1 MPKIPTYQARGRPTA
16 EVGAVKTNIKLSP
29 FATPAAALMPVA
41 EKVSEYYLKQK
52 ELANKTEANKKF
64 FEIQNDVDIIQER
77 LKNNIQEDESVN
89 LFNQGYKIATEEK
102 INQIKNNRVKEL
114 LQTKL
119 NIEYPEYLL
128 KVKKNSRNALEQE
141 SVASHNSS
149 QNIYM
154 SQYYFANEEEQKII
168 KDKLIQNEIDFNTSW
183 MTGKLSL
190 DKAVK
195 KIESDLYIGKIK
207 KNITDKNYGQALSLL
222 KDVDSSKFLD
232 YEERIKLVGEVK
244 EGFKITLNENNV
256 DNILK
261 NSVGFY
267 AKSGQLKDTD
277 GKNITNKQLQQG
289 MVRMSQEVD
298 ANGQLVY
305 TQPQLAQIA
314 IGNNTVNP
322 IHKEGINAG
331 YNNLSVTGNQE
342 YVKQGYKLYKIYS
355 TQRGRNFMRGTMK
368 IDRSAIEMYDRMDF
382 ALNAMKM
389 TEGQAIQ
396 ATIKIQQDINLPET
410 QRKRVNETDVQAAT
424 GSIVDQNWSWKEAE
438 NSAFISD
445 TIRRV
450 ANTVFKIG
458 GTKEDAIEYAESF
471 IDQNYYL
478 DIFGNLVPA
487 KTNRPGYHDTTL
499 KIYIKQLWDQGKINK
514 EQNELD
520 DIIAV
525 DISPNQFSDV
535 EGVEIINKKTRQ
547 VITMFENS
555 QGDFD
560 EDVYDQAVFT
570 QKELHEKVYPLA
582 QDERYKD
589 YIQKYINRRDQM
601 LLFNEQSNIA
611 P

>member
-168 KDKLIQNEIDFNTSW
+168 KEKLIQNEIDFNTSW
-183 MTGKLSL
+183 MTGKPSL

-244 EGFKITLNENNV
+244 EGFKITLNENNL

-298 ANGQLVY
+298 VNGQLVY

-314 IGNNTVNP
+314 IANNTVNP

-331 YNNLSVTGNQE
+331 YNNLSATGNQE

-410 QRKRVNETDVQAAT
+410 QRKRVNEKDVQAAT
-424 GSIVDQNWSWKEAE
+424 GNIVDQNWSWKEAE

-520 DIIAV
+520 DIINV
-525 DISPNQFSDV
+525 NISPNQFSDV

-547 VITMFENS
+547 VITMFENA

-570 QKELHEKVYPLA
+570 QKQLHEKVYPLA

-589 YIQKYINRRDQM
+589 YIQKYIDRRDQM

>member
-1 MPKIPTYQARGRPTA
+1 M
-16 EVGAVKTNIKLSP
+16 
-29 FATPAAALMPVA
+29 
-41 EKVSEYYLKQK
+41 
-52 ELANKTEANKKF
+52 
-64 FEIQNDVDIIQER
+64 
-77 LKNNIQEDESVN
+77 N

-183 MTGKLSL
+183 MTGKPSL

-298 ANGQLVY
+298 ANGQLV
-305 TQPQLAQIA
+305 
-314 IGNNTVNP
+314 
-322 IHKEGINAG
+322 
-331 YNNLSVTGNQE
+331 
-342 YVKQGYKLYKIYS
+342 
-355 TQRGRNFMRGTMK
+355 
-368 IDRSAIEMYDRMDF
+368 
-382 ALNAMKM
+382 
-389 TEGQAIQ
+389 
-396 ATIKIQQDINLPET
+396 
-410 QRKRVNETDVQAAT
+410 
-424 GSIVDQNWSWKEAE
+424 
-438 NSAFISD
+438 
-445 TIRRV
+445 
-450 ANTVFKIG
+450 
-458 GTKEDAIEYAESF
+458 
-471 IDQNYYL
+471 
-478 DIFGNLVPA
+478 
-487 KTNRPGYHDTTL
+487 
-499 KIYIKQLWDQGKINK
+499 
-514 EQNELD
+514 
-520 DIIAV
+520 
-525 DISPNQFSDV
+525 
-535 EGVEIINKKTRQ
+535 
-547 VITMFENS
+547 
-555 QGDFD
+555 
-560 EDVYDQAVFT
+560 
-570 QKELHEKVYPLA
+570 
-582 QDERYKD
+582 
-589 YIQKYINRRDQM
+589 
-601 LLFNEQSNIA
+601 
-611 P
+611 

>member
-183 MTGKLSL
+183 MTGKPSL

-298 ANGQLVY
+298 VNGQLVY

-314 IGNNTVNP
+314 IANNTVNP

-331 YNNLSVTGNQE
+331 YNNLSATGNQE

-410 QRKRVNETDVQAAT
+410 QRKRVNEKDVQAAT
-424 GSIVDQNWSWKEAE
+424 GNIVDQNWSWKEAE

-547 VITMFENS
+547 VITMFENA

-570 QKELHEKVYPLA
+570 QKQLHEKVYPLA

-589 YIQKYINRRDQM
+589 YIQKYIDRRDQM

>member
-183 MTGKLSL
+183 MTGKPSL